1 MTDSALSPA
10 IALALILTA
19 PLFGALAAMVTGRR
33 GAGIALATMT
43 ATGIGIVT
51 LLVIIAGDGDFTLA
65 IGGWEPPLGIQLRA
79 DGLAAGFITTTAL
92 VMGAILAVAG
102 KPFGAGAT
110 ERRGAYTFWPLALL
124 LWGALNAIFLSGDL
138 FNLYVGLEL
147 LTLVA
152 VALVGIEGK
161 RETLAAALRYMM
173 FALMGSLLYLL
184 GAALLYA
191 AHGTLDIALLAARVG
206 NAPGDIVAAAAITA
220 GLAAKTALFPF
231 HSWLPPAHS
240 GAPAPASAM
249 LSGLVPKASFYILL
263 RFWFEAAPD
272 IAGTGVLTLL
282 GGLGALAMIYG
293 SLLAL
298 HQNRLK
304 LIIAYSTVAQLGYLF
319 FVFPLAGGT
328 SAAQPWA
335 AGAWSGAVFHALSH
349 AMAKASMFLCAGLI
363 IEAIG
368 HDRLPGMKGIVRAM
382 PMTVFAFALAAITL
396 MGLPPSGGF
405 TAKYLMMTASFAA
418 GQPFWAL
425 MLIVAGLLAA
435 AYLYRPLALAFA
447 LPDADAPVPGAVSR
461 ARQAAPLVLALAAIL
476 LGILS
481 AGPFA
486 FIRIGRPG
494 AAVEGLE

>member
-1 MTDSALSPA
+1 MTSSAL
-10 IALALILTA
+10 ALALILTA

-33 GAGIALATMT
+33 GPAIALATVI
-43 ATGIGIVT
+43 ATVAGILT
-51 LLVIIAGDGDFTLA
+51 LLVIIAGDGAFTLA
-65 IGGWEPPLGIQLRA
+65 IGGWEAPLGIQLRA
-79 DGLAAGFITTTAL
+79 DGLAAGFIATTAL
-92 VMGAILAVAG
+92 VMGAILAVAV

-191 AHGTLDIALLAARVG
+191 AHGTLDIALLATRVG
-206 NAPGDIVAAAAITA
+206 SAPGDIVAAAAITA

-272 IAGTGVLTLL
+272 IAGTGVLMLL
-282 GGLGALAMIYG
+282 GGLGAFAMIYG

-298 HQNRLK
+298 HQDRLK

-335 AGAWSGAVFHALSH
+335 AGAWSGAIFHALSH
-349 AMAKASMFLCAGLI
+349 AMAKASMFLCAGLVV
-363 IEAIG
+363 EAIG
-368 HDRLPGMKGIVRAM
+368 HDRLPGMKGIVRAL

-447 LPDADAPVPGAVSR
+447 LPDADAPVPRAVSR
-461 ARQAAPLVLALAAIL
+461 ARQAAPLLLALAAIL

-486 FIRIGRPG
+486 FIQIGRPG